1 MSTAEPPLVP
11 FHRITVG
18 IYSLSNSTGFSALLI
33 LEASLILSA
42 VVVLILVL
50 FLLKRTQFVHV
61 NCHRIMA
68 NVIWHYFVFGVAPRY
83 FEIVFTFYYSAN
95 WTGLNSLNMDE
106 NETFFPGSYANIVP
120 FIIVREVRTFRR
132 EAYKVFRRLGCAS
145 YSLCAWSRGSTVSPR
160 EITEETKP
168 SEQELSSA
176 PHLENV
182 MGVRLMH
189 QNTEEETAAHFNHL
203 ENMWEYK
210 LASFGRSQLRNTI
223 IPLTNEKP
231 RRTVSRNSEIY
242 LSK

>member
-106 NETFFPGSYANIVP
+106 NETFFPGR
-120 FIIVREVRTFRR
+120 F
-132 EAYKVFRRLGCAS
+132 
-145 YSLCAWSRGSTVSPR
+145 
-160 EITEETKP
+160 
-168 SEQELSSA
+168 
-176 PHLENV
+176 
-182 MGVRLMH
+182 
-189 QNTEEETAAHFNHL
+189 
-203 ENMWEYK
+203 
-210 LASFGRSQLRNTI
+210 
-223 IPLTNEKP
+223 
-231 RRTVSRNSEIY
+231 Y
-242 LSK
+242 L